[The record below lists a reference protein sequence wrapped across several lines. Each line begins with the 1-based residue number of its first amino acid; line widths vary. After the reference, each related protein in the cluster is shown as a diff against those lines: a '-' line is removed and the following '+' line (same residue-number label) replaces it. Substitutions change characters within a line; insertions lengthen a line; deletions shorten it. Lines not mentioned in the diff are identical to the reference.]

1 MHYVPGAYNKNLLC
15 AASNPV
21 VRKRKAHESVL
32 ETARENEDVTVETE
46 NEIDHVK
53 MLEIMT
59 KRLQIETHYAQAKAV
74 LRPEYLLVLKEILD
88 YNTPSVN
95 INNALQAAKRK
106 IAVSSTMVAVWSSI
120 NNLNTLI
127 NAFDVANIYR
137 FTVERAYVVGRIIEQ
152 RMLNNNSNIDNILP
166 QMRSII
172 VLPILLILDS
182 YDQIYQCGGL
192 GNICTFQKCTNVVL
206 HKHPR
211 LYDPTTQCAIYHKTL
226 CDMHVDIK
234 DGDSYHNLILKYL
247 RIVFFGRYANSRSEN
262 EKEYAPIFKLI
273 RTWYQFIACMML
285 NTSSA
290 SHSSIMSYTKRPAIS
305 PNAKMVL

>member
-1 MHYVPGAYNKNLLC
+1 
-15 AASNPV
+15 
-21 VRKRKAHESVL
+21 
-32 ETARENEDVTVETE
+32 
-46 NEIDHVK
+46 
-53 MLEIMT
+53 
-59 KRLQIETHYAQAKAV
+59 
-74 LRPEYLLVLKEILD
+74 
-88 YNTPSVN
+88 
-95 INNALQAAKRK
+95 
-106 IAVSSTMVAVWSSI
+106 
-120 NNLNTLI
+120 
-127 NAFDVANIYR
+127 
-137 FTVERAYVVGRIIEQ
+137 
-152 RMLNNNSNIDNILP
+152 
-166 QMRSII
+166 MRSII

-305 PNAKMVL
+305 PNAKMVCNIVNGQSTLSFVSNLKEPATSFDYMRSIFTRKRKEPVMIAKSEQEAQTKIRRFDLTDDENISNDEAVTNNVVKLHKKAIMEYEKAVAEFSDGEEDLDVRDIIKPPNTTSSVLDNAKVRRNYFPDLTNNDVKENGRVL